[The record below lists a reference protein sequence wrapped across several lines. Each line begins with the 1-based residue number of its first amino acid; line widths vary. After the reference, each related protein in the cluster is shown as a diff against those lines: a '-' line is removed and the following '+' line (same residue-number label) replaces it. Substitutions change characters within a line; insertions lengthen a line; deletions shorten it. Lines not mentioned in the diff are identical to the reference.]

1 MAELSGGPWRSN
13 PTDNGS
19 RLKRKNLFLYSFFWN
34 KVISRSNLVTIFLFY
49 VGYNTIEQN
58 STLRRPKN
66 GDMAG
71 TFGISRPSPA
81 HNGGQVWVSSA
92 WPSCMRSTVG
102 VLCASQRGPLSY
114 SMILLRKPHYQR
126 IKGPPP
132 SPGEFAGSFG
142 VCACTVQ
149 YELGR
154 GVSSASHSHFL
165 GAVYSRVHFRVV
177 AVVHTEGSVGTS
189 KDSWKYATRLNSVK
203 RGKGS
208 G

>member
-1 MAELSGGPWRSN
+1 M
-13 PTDNGS
+13 
-19 RLKRKNLFLYSFFWN
+19 KLFLGKILQLFF
-34 KVISRSNLVTIFLFY
+34 IIL
-49 VGYNTIEQN
+49 GYNTIEQN

-132 SPGEFAGSFG
+132 SPGEFAGSFV
-142 VCACTVQ
+142 VCVCTVQ

-154 GVSSASHSHFL
+154 GSQVPSTPTFWAL
-165 GAVYSRVHFRVV
+165 C
-177 AVVHTEGSVGTS
+177 TVGCIFARWRWCTR
-189 KDSWKYATRLNSVK
+189 KDLWERPKIAGNMRRDSIL
-203 RGKGS
+203 
-208 G
+208 

>member
-1 MAELSGGPWRSN
+1 M
-13 PTDNGS
+13 
-19 RLKRKNLFLYSFFWN
+19 
-34 KVISRSNLVTIFLFY
+34 
-49 VGYNTIEQN
+49 
-58 STLRRPKN
+58 RRPKN

-142 VCACTVQ
+142 VCVHALYSMSLGEGLKCLPLPLFGTVGCIFAWWRWCT
-149 YELGR
+149 R
-154 GVSSASHSHFL
+154 
-165 GAVYSRVHFRVV
+165 
-177 AVVHTEGSVGTS
+177 
-189 KDSWKYATRLNSVK
+189 KDLWERPKIAGNMRRDSIL
-203 RGKGS
+203 
-208 G
+208 